1 MSSRSRCTGHSSSPR
16 SKRNGTN
23 HVCWRRTC
31 GDSYGTTI
39 PDAASLR
46 HVLSCLRSADRQPRK
61 RGCRREHVDLSTPTL
76 LLLASPLAAT
86 SDGHA
91 TSTTADFFLPGHGK
105 NTNERRCTGHP
116 TAGKGRRADSV
127 ADTKRVAEDLDKDV
141 GRRRPHFLEGAAEDN
156 QSGSSTARRSHVA
169 IRPEEVSRDRR
180 DKDSEGARPR
190 LESCDGV
197 TSCRGSPTTTHMG
210 TERGVCT

>member
-1 MSSRSRCTGHSSSPR
+1 MFRKQPTILKEARCPEIYVIQNRTTKQNRHSSVQFHTD
-16 SKRNGTN
+16 KRKKK
-23 HVCWRRTC
+23 
-31 GDSYGTTI
+31 SE
-39 PDAASLR
+39 
-46 HVLSCLRSADRQPRK
+46 ADRKSTQSRAQRAARTKGHRQKTPESRAAFL
-61 RGCRREHVDLSTPTL
+61 RRN
-76 LLLASPLAAT
+76 A
-86 SDGHA
+86 
-91 TSTTADFFLPGHGK
+91 
-105 NTNERRCTGHP
+105 RRCTGHP

-141 GRRRPHFLEGAAEDN
+141 GRRRKPLVRRRRPHFLEEAAEDN

-197 TSCRGSPTTTHMG
+197 TSCRGIPATAHMG